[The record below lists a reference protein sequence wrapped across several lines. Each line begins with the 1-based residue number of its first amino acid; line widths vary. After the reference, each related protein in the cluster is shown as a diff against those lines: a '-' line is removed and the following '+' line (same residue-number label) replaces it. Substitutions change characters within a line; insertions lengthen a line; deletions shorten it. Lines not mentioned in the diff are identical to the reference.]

1 MKQTVID
8 FIIQTVLD
16 IGYPV
21 ELTGDSSLVTDAGLD
36 SLDVVD
42 LSAAIEE
49 EYNISITDEEYGVFK
64 KTISDVAELIIS
76 KL

>member
-21 ELTGDSSLVTDAGLD
+21 ELTGASSLINDAGLD
-36 SLDVVD
+36 SLDAVE

-49 EYNISITDEEYGVFK
+49 KYNISITDEEYGVFK